1 MEKKDLVFQLDTK
14 DTSYVMSVLPDGHLQ
29 NIYYGKRLR
38 NTGNHS
44 ALMPKQAFYC
54 WMVYAREEP
63 AIGLDQQ
70 CLEYSSLG
78 RGDYREPAIELTA
91 PDGSFACDFL
101 YRCYREYDGAKSLSG
116 LPCALGEKRECR
128 TLEIDLYDEVLDL
141 TLTLAYG
148 VYYDSNVITR
158 GVTVKNG
165 KKGALKL
172 RRVMSLQL
180 DLFDSDY
187 LLTTF
192 DGNWAMERTPHQK
205 PLSQGIFVNDS
216 KIGSSSSR
224 HNPLILLQRPQ
235 TTEEAGEC
243 YGFNLIYSG
252 NHYEAVEVTHFG
264 KTRVLSGINP
274 TNFSWELKEGES
286 FESPQAVMTYSS
298 QGLNVLSQQ
307 FHRFIQ
313 QHIVRG
319 VWKNRERPVLVN
331 NWEGTYFDFD
341 EQKLL
346 DMAKEASLLGIEL
359 FVLDDGWFGKRND
372 DQRSLGDWV
381 VNQEKLPHGIAGLCE
396 QVNLLGMQF
405 GLWVEPEMVSEDS
418 DLYREHPDWAI
429 QLPNRVPALSR
440 TQLVLDYTRQ
450 EVRDYVVEALSK
462 VFSSANIT
470 YLKWDMNRPMSD
482 VYSASLPSER
492 QGEFYHRYM
501 LGLYEVLDRFT
512 KRFPDILLE
521 SCSGGGNRFDLG
533 MLCYSP
539 QVWTSD
545 NTDAVCRLSIQQGT
559 SYGYPLSTM
568 GAHVSAVPNHQ
579 SGRIT
584 PLETRFNVAA
594 FGCLGYEL
602 DVTKLSPE
610 EKDVV
615 RRQVAYYKRHRKLFQ
630 YGTFYRVDAPLDKK
644 KTIWTV
650 VSPDRTEA
658 VAGWYQVLEQPTYG
672 EDMLKTLGLNPEW
685 DYIVDGREQECMVFG
700 NGKPLCEEHYEAGG
714 DMLNYRGIKLK
725 QQSPSGGGLRQFS
738 DFGSRTYAI
747 KKR

>member
-54 WMVYAREEP
+54 WMVYSREQP
-63 AIGLDQQ
+63 SIGLDQQ

-91 PDGSFACDFL
+91 PDGSFTCDFL
-101 YRCYREYDGAKSLSG
+101 YRDYREYEGAKSLPG
-116 LPCALGEKRECR
+116 LPSALGEKEDCK
-128 TLEIDLYDEVLDL
+128 TLEIDLYDAVLDV

-148 VYYDSNVITR
+148 VYYHSNIITR
-158 GVTVKNG
+158 NVTVKNG
-165 KKGALKL
+165 AKGPLKL

-187 LLTTF
+187 WLTTF
-192 DGNWAMERTPHQK
+192 DGNWAMERTPHSK

-235 TTEEAGEC
+235 TTEETGEC

-252 NHYEAVEVTHFG
+252 NHYEAIEVTHFG
-264 KTRVLSGINP
+264 KTRVLTGINP
-274 TNFSWELKEGES
+274 SNFSWELNPEES
-286 FESPQAVMTYSS
+286 FVSPQAVMTYSAS
-298 QGLNVLSQQ
+298 GRNQLSQQ
-307 FHRFIQ
+307 FHQFINE
-313 QHIVRG
+313 HIVRG
-319 VWKNRERPVLVN
+319 VWKKRERPVLIN
-331 NWEGTYFDFD
+331 NWEGTYFDFN

-372 DQRSLGDWV
+372 DLRSLGDWV

-405 GLWVEPEMVSEDS
+405 GLWVEPEMVNEDS
-418 DLYREHPDWAI
+418 DLYRAHPDWAI
-429 QLPNRVPALSR
+429 KLPNREPALSR

-482 VYSASLPSER
+482 VYSVDLPAER
-492 QGEFYHRYM
+492 QGEFYHRYI
-501 LGLYEVLDRFT
+501 LGLYDVLERFT
-512 KRFPDILLE
+512 QKFPHILIE

-539 QVWTSD
+539 QIWTSD
-545 NTDAVCRLSIQQGT
+545 NTDAVCRLTIQQGT
-559 SYGYPLSTM
+559 SYGYPISTM

-584 PLETRFNVAA
+584 PIETRFNVAA

-602 DVTKLSPE
+602 DVTKLTE
-610 EKDVV
+610 QEKTAV
-615 RRQVAYYKRHRKLFQ
+615 REQVEYYKAHRKLFQ
-630 YGTFYRVDAPLDKK
+630 YGTFYRVDTPMDKE
-644 KTIWTV
+644 KTTWV
-650 VSPDRTEA
+650 VTSPDRSEA
-658 VAGWYQVLEQPTYG
+658 AAGWYQVLERPTYG

-685 DYIVDGREQECMVFG
+685 DYTVEGREQYSMI
-700 NGKPLCEEHYEAGG
+700 PQDSQRMCEEHYEAGG

-725 QQSPSGGGLRQFS
+725 QQSVNDPGLRRLS
-738 DFGSRTYAI
+738 DFGSRIYYM
-747 KKR
+747 KKK